1 MSKLIQT
8 ADGSSSLISAKFN
21 ESYHSKHGA
30 IQESQVVFIDA
41 ALTPKIQAKTSSL
54 SILDIGFG
62 SGLNAL
68 MTLLH
73 TKNSSTKIHYTAVE
87 AYPISHDTA
96 QELNYSNILNCQD
109 LQSSF
114 IEMHDAEANT
124 LVELSTNFFF
134 KKQIEYFE
142 NIKDINQYD
151 IIYFDAFAPS
161 SQPELWE
168 KPLLEAMYNALK
180 KDGIL
185 STYCAKGVFKRTLK
199 SIGFIVE
206 GLPGPVGKREI
217 TRAIKV

>member
-30 IQESQVVFIDA
+30 IQESQTVFIDA
-41 ALTPKIQAKTSSL
+41 ALAPKIQANTSSL

-73 TKNSSTKIHYTAVE
+73 TQNSSIKIHYTAVE
-87 AYPISHDTA
+87 AYPISYDTA
-96 QELNYSNILNCQD
+96 KELNYSNLLNCQD
-109 LQSSF
+109 LQSNF
-114 IEMHDAEANT
+114 IEMHNAEANT
-124 LVELSTNFFF
+124 LVEISTNFFF

-161 SQPELWE
+161 TQPELWE

-180 KDGIL
+180 KNGVL

-206 GLPGPVGKREI
+206 GLPGPIGKREI
-217 TRAIKV
+217 TRAIKA